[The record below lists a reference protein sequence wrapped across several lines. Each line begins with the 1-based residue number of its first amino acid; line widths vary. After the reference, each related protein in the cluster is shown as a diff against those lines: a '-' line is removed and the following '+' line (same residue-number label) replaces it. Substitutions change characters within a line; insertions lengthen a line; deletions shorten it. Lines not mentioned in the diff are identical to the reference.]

1 MTGADHFSRLAPAYA
16 SCRPHYP
23 ESLFDHLAGL
33 VRRHDLAWDCAAGS
47 GQAAIP
53 LARRFKRVLAT
64 DISAA
69 MLGQAAPTPGVE
81 YRVAP
86 AEASGLGDASADL
99 VTVAQA
105 LHWLDQE
112 RFYREAVRVLAP
124 GGVLAVWTYG
134 NQQLDDPLLDQV
146 LRRFYHEIVGPFWP
160 PERRHVE
167 SGYRTLSFPFPELG
181 APPLAMEEFWSL
193 TQLLGYVG
201 TWSATQRFREAE
213 GHDPLGQLGEDLAR
227 HWGDPSLARRI
238 RWPLSLRAGRR
249 PGTTADG

>member
-1 MTGADHFSRLAPAYA
+1 VTGADHFSRQAPAYA

-23 ESLFDHLAGL
+23 ERLFDHLAGL

-53 LARRFKRVLAT
+53 LARRFTRVLAT

-69 MLGQAAPTPGVE
+69 MLGQAVPTPGVE

-86 AEASGLGDASADL
+86 AETSGLGDASADL

-105 LHWLDQE
+105 LHWLDWE
-112 RFYREAVRVLAP
+112 GFYREAVRVLVP

-134 NQQLDDPLLDQV
+134 IQQLDDPRLDEV
-146 LRRFYHEIVGPFWP
+146 LQRFYHEIVGPFWS

-167 SGYRTLSFPFPELG
+167 SGYRTLPFPFPELG

-213 GHDPLGQLGEDLAR
+213 GHNPLGQLGEDLAR
-227 HWGDPSLARRI
+227 HWGSPSLARRI

-249 PGTTADG
+249 PGTTDG